1 MRAKDL
7 TKGNIAYHD
16 TLNQDVWSGNELRA
30 DVRYKLLEITKRF
43 IEYLEV
49 PNFKLVDVILRGSL
63 VNYNYTQY
71 SDFDLHIVT
80 DFSTL
85 DCDITEAFY
94 LAKKKIWN
102 DEHDITIKGHEV
114 ELYVEDKDAKNTS
127 EGTYSLLDARWVR
140 VPKYQ
145 QPDIDDRAVS
155 AKARDLMTQINR
167 AVRAGSIEDITRL
180 QDKIKNMRQAGLD
193 AGGEFSTENIA
204 YKIIRNKKFLD
215 KLYKTKNQK
224 VDQELSLDEGVKSN
238 VVMAALVAA
247 LSTPA
252 KADFNYPNTQPEV
265 SPAAQALGIFR
276 KINKMKNYGAAGL
289 EGEATQELHNIMRS
303 IQGHPNQSK
312 LYPLIK
318 DIIKSPNTEQLPPL
332 YDPSYTPPKDDVNER
347 KKAKK
352 KKSKRKYPGVG
363 YYGYYWGG
371 YNDNADSGGD
381 AGGGGDGGGES
392 VHEDDS
398 WPKVDGGYEHSGL
411 GYKRDRTTGNYPV
424 HPLPRWNIYS
434 KYSRNEKGTS
444 MDILHYMT
452 FLQNSYQTAS
462 IDINGDEIANTIA
475 KMHNK
480 NSKQELQ
487 RLNSSQGL
495 DFNSWHDV
503 YRVLKKRHQDEMIKT
518 LRPKSLDESQAR
530 LDPEVEDFLEGL
542 TPDDVG
548 YDDVGDYIVH
558 YEGFTDQCQDSEEYQ
573 NDPDAVFDDVWG
585 DFKRRMGDK
594 DPVNYGIVGS
604 EEYPIVYSVF
614 RR

>member
-49 PNFKLVDVILRGSL
+49 PNFKLVDIILRGSL

-127 EGTYSLLDARWVR
+127 EGTYSVLDARWVR

-167 AVRAGSIEDITRL
+167 AVRAGSVEDITRL
-180 QDKIKNMRQAGLD
+180 QDKIRNMRQAGLD

-303 IQGHPNQSK
+303 IQGHPNQSRV
-312 LYPLIK
+312 YPIIK
-318 DIIKSPNTEQLPPL
+318 DLIKSPEPLPPL

-352 KKSKRKYPGVG
+352 KKRKAKSRRYGYPGMG
-363 YYGYYWGG
+363 YYGYYYGG
-371 YNDNADSGGD
+371 NQDQSDSGGD
-381 AGGGGDGGGES
+381 AGGGGDGGGGGES
-392 VHEDDS
+392 I
-398 WPKVDGGYEHSGL
+398 
-411 GYKRDRTTGNYPV
+411 R
-424 HPLPRWNIYS
+424 
-434 KYSRNEKGTS
+434 
-444 MDILHYMT
+444 
-452 FLQNSYQTAS
+452 
-462 IDINGDEIANTIA
+462 
-475 KMHNK
+475 
-480 NSKQELQ
+480 
-487 RLNSSQGL
+487 
-495 DFNSWHDV
+495 
-503 YRVLKKRHQDEMIKT
+503 
-518 LRPKSLDESQAR
+518 ESQAR
-530 LDPEVEDFLEGL
+530 LDPDVEDFLEGL

-548 YDDVGDYIVH
+548 RDEVGDYIVH

-573 NDPDAVFDDVWG
+573 DDPEAVFDDVWG

-594 DPVNYGIVGS
+594 DPVNYGLVGS